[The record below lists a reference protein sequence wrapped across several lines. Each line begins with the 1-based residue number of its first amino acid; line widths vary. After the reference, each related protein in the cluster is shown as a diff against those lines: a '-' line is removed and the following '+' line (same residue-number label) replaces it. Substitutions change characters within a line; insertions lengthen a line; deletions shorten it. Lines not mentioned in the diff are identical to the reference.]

1 MRAKFKV
8 TGVTPSEYD
17 GKKQNEVVKFIAVG
31 PSGSYPDDGSDENN
45 SYAKWSP
52 SAELS
57 ITIANPNLWNQ
68 FRVGQE
74 FYADFTLAKNVEPS
88 FKTYRSH
95 KIVDAIRI
103 TSQGIDRSGR
113 FAVVVDGI
121 LTTLPDEATDRIEA
135 ALAADVEQQVG
146 SIRGLQAAGLVEK
159 TSEGISAELGYL
171 VKYQDGYLSYSPKK
185 AFEDGYTE
193 TNEVFDSTGKSIGI
207 RGEMGPCDTGLTGVP
222 TAKE

>member
-52 SAELS
+52 SADLS
-57 ITIANPNLWNQ
+57 ITIANPNLWDR
-68 FRVGQE
+68 FKVGQE
-74 FYADFTLAKNVEPS
+74 FYADFTLAKDVEPS

-95 KIVDAIRI
+95 KIVDAAKIE
-103 TSQGIDRSGR
+103 SYGY
-113 FAVVVDGI
+113 DGV
-121 LTTLPDEATDRIEA
+121 TPET
-135 ALAADVEQQVG
+135 G
-146 SIRGLQAAGLVEK
+146 GLVWVNLVGGERLNIPANLRGRLGDALQSDPSK
-159 TSEGISAELGYL
+159 YISHGNTGAVTLNLDFEPGYL

-185 AFEDGYTE
+185 AFEEGYTE
-193 TNEVFDSTGKSIGI
+193 TTEVFDSTGKSIGI
-207 RGEMGPCDTGLTGVP
+207 KGVSGMVGPVGVSGVR
-222 TAKE
+222 TED